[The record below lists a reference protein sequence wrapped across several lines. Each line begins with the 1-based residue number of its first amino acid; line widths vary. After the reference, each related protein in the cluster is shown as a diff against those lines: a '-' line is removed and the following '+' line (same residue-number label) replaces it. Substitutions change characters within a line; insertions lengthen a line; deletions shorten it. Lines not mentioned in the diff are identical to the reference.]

1 MNSTPLPKDLVPAEV
16 SPIASKS
23 HHMRIVGLLAMGVL
37 TVSSLFT
44 ILAKPQ
50 AFASLFNANRDLA
63 MNSDLLMV
71 GAKVKKPISGPISS
85 PISSPINRV
94 PKPKVTEFLVNPTKI
109 PEPGP
114 LTGTPAPSPTVTPT
128 LLPPQTSNKRVFLTS
143 TTYTGNLGGVAGAD
157 QKCQE
162 SAKTAG
168 LSGIWKAWLSG
179 AGSSVNSRF
188 TRTLG
193 NYVELDGSV
202 IAQGWADLTD
212 GQLGSDGINQTEQGK
227 TVVAQVPV
235 WTSTYVTGETA
246 VYADGNGNCNAFT
259 SAGNGETALAGF
271 SATGTNVWTN
281 AYSEMC
287 TKSLALYC
295 FEQ

>member
-16 SPIASKS
+16 SSIAPKS

-71 GAKVKKPISGPISS
+71 GAKLKEPISAPISYPISGPIK
-85 PISSPINRV
+85 RE
-94 PKPKVTEFLVNPTKI
+94 PKPKVTEFLANPTKI

-114 LTGTPAPSPTVTPT
+114 LTITLAPTPI
-128 LLPPQTSNKRVFLTS
+128 LQTTDKRVFLTS

-157 QKCQE
+157 QKCQDQ
-162 SAKTAG
+162 AANAG
-168 LSGIWKAWLSG
+168 LKGTWRAWVSV
-179 AGSSVNSRF
+179 ARSSVNSRF
-188 TRTLG
+188 TRTSG
-193 NYVELDGSV
+193 NYIKLDGSV
-202 IAQGWADLTD
+202 IAHGWADLTD
-212 GQLGSDGINQTEQGK
+212 GQLDANGINITEQGK
-227 TVVAQVPV
+227 TVTVQTSV
-235 WTSTYVTGETA
+235 WTNTMASGDSAT
-246 VYADGNGNCNAFT
+246 YADGTLNCNGFT
-259 SAGNGETALAGF
+259 IIGNGADMSMTGL
-271 SATGTNVWTN
+271 SATGTYVWSNWIAET
-281 AYSEMC
+281 C
-287 TKSLALYC
+287 TKSLPLYC